1 MRLPSTCG
9 GIGVEP
15 GLVWAKVGTAIEAV
29 SDNITTQSVLIAHTI
44 LQRNLTAVLLG
55 TVLKPCASGLS
66 RFSRRVLGLFLHRS
80 AGTHIN
86 LSNGLLYYH
95 GVVMFPSPILA
106 SPLNHGTQSI
116 TGPL

>member
-1 MRLPSTCG
+1 M
-9 GIGVEP
+9 
-15 GLVWAKVGTAIEAV
+15 
-29 SDNITTQSVLIAHTI
+29 
-44 LQRNLTAVLLG
+44 LLG

-116 TGPL
+116 TGPLSLGQYTLYVGGPRQAAVISGV